1 MNTVLLN
8 PNTATENA
16 KPFFYKKGS
25 AGVLLIHGF
34 TSTPYILQELGK
46 SLAELGYT
54 VYAPLIAGHGTH
66 PDDLAATNWQDW
78 CDSVE
83 AAYLEL
89 SKECDQ
95 IYVIGVSLG
104 SNLAAALATKQKI
117 AGLVMI
123 ASPRWIYRHGIID
136 LGSQLAHRL
145 GVRYYYKNTYKKHS
159 PDTILGG
166 ETHSYLKVPL
176 KSIRESFYFVD
187 KVMQEILPKVKV
199 PTLIIQSKNDGF
211 VHPKSAEFVY
221 KYLGTDDKAI
231 HWVKDRHS
239 NIPGGEKKDDILNFI
254 TNFLNKHRSSKNL
267 QK

>member
-145 GVRYYYKNTYKKHS
+145 GVRYYYN
-159 PDTILGG
+159 
-166 ETHSYLKVPL
+166 
-176 KSIRESFYFVD
+176 
-187 KVMQEILPKVKV
+187 
-199 PTLIIQSKNDGF
+199 
-211 VHPKSAEFVY
+211 PKSAEFVY